1 MRPLN
6 LKISA
11 FGPYA
16 GVTELDLEKLGTN
29 GIYLITGDTGA
40 GKTTIFDAITYA
52 LFGSPS
58 GDNRDAS
65 MLRSKYAEA
74 NTPTEVEL
82 VFVNNG
88 SEYKVVR
95 NPEYDRPAKKGDGFT
110 KQKAGATLY
119 LPDGNI
125 VDRPKEVN
133 AAIREIIGVDRDQ
146 FTQISMI
153 AQGDFLKLLL
163 AETKVRQEIFREIFK
178 TVNYQALQDRLKS
191 ESGALSKQFE
201 NAKLSV
207 NQYINGI
214 ICDEDDVLSLEVQ
227 KAKDGRM
234 MISDV
239 TKLLSALIEKDT
251 EESEAVQNEIRIT
264 EQTLENI
271 NALLTKAENY
281 IKAEAELEAAIKV
294 QAETTPLIDEFKER
308 AATIKNQTPEIENKQ
323 KQVTEIEA
331 QYGEYDLLREKKNTA
346 LALNSSLDKNKKS
359 VENIKEKIL
368 FSSEKITAMK
378 KELSGLADSGTKKE
392 KLLNLKEQTENKI
405 QKADELK
412 KQLTAFEKLKKDLTA
427 AQNNYLEAEK
437 KSAEETEKYS
447 RLNKAFLDCQAGILA
462 ETLADGVPCPV
473 CGSITHPVKATK
485 PVEAPTEGELKK
497 AKQNADKAYE
507 HTSEASRRAAEISGK
522 IKAEDINISKL
533 CKELLGDDDI
543 EEASVKLE
551 DFIDTLS
558 EEFKKL
564 NSEIRSESEKLQI
577 KESLEM
583 LIPEKEKELEEIKIS
598 LAETEK
604 KISAD
609 EAKLKETE
617 KQIKESAERLRFG
630 SKSEAEASVSG
641 LKSEIEAHKKSLE
654 KAENDYR
661 TVENEL
667 TELKGKI
674 EQLKKSLEDREEIDT
689 DKLAEEKENLIQQ
702 KASLSANQKEIAI
715 RIATNT
721 TTKTNISAKETELT
735 LIEEKWTWVKA
746 LSNTANGNISGK
758 EKIALET
765 YIQATFF
772 ERIIQRANTRLMVMS
787 GGQYEL
793 KRRKVATDFRG
804 QSGLELDVK
813 DYYNGSVR
821 DVKTLSGG
829 ESFKASLSLALG
841 LSDEIQSMAGGIKL
855 DTMFVD
861 EGFGSLDGESL
872 QQAMRAL
879 ASLSEGN
886 KLVGIISHV
895 AELKEK
901 IDKQIIVTKEK
912 TGGSKVE
919 IVV

>member
-1 MRPLN
+1 MRPLK

-16 GVTELDLEKLGTN
+16 GVTDLNLEKLGTN

-74 NTPTEVEL
+74 DTPTEVEL

-146 FTQISMI
+146 FSQISMI

-178 TVNYQALQDRLKS
+178 TVNYQVLQDKLKT
-191 ESGALSKQFE
+191 ESDALLKQFD

-214 ICDEDDVLSLEVQ
+214 NCDEADVLSIEVQ

-239 TKLLSALIEKDT
+239 VELISALIDKDT
-251 EESEAVQNEIRIT
+251 EKSEAVQNDIRIT

-271 NALLTKAENY
+271 NILLTRAESYEKAE
-281 IKAEAELEAAIKV
+281 KELEVAIKI
-294 QAETTPLIDEFKER
+294 QAEKTPLIDELKEK
-308 AATIKNQTPEIENKQ
+308 AATIRNKTPEIEERQ
-323 KQVTEIEA
+323 KRVTEIQA
-331 QYGEYDLLREKKNTA
+331 QYDEYDSLREKKNIVISVNA
-346 LALNSSLDKNKKS
+346 SLQKDKKS
-359 VENIKEKIL
+359 VEDIGDKIL
-368 FSSEKITAMK
+368 LSTQRITVMK
-378 KELSGLADSGTKKE
+378 KEFSELADSGTKKE
-392 KLLNLKEQTENKI
+392 KLLNAKEQAENKM
-405 QKADELK
+405 QKAADLK
-412 KQLTAFEKLKKDLTA
+412 KHLSAFENLKKDLAA

-437 KSAEETEKYS
+437 KSANETEIYNK
-447 RLNKAFLDCQAGILA
+447 LNKAFLDCQAGVLA
-462 ETLADGVPCPV
+462 ETLEEGVPCPV
-473 CGSITHPVKATK
+473 CGSTAHPAKAMK
-485 PVEAPTEGELKK
+485 PIEAPTEAELKK
-497 AKQNADKAYE
+497 AKQNADTAAE
-507 HTSEASRRAAEISGK
+507 LTSTASRRAAEISGK
-522 IKAEDINISKL
+522 VKAEDNSISKS
-533 CKELLGDDDI
+533 CKELVGI
-543 EEASVKLE
+543 ESVEEAYDKLE
-551 DFIDTLS
+551 EFIGALND
-558 EEFKKL
+558 EIKKL
-564 NSEIRSESEKLQI
+564 NDEIKSENEKLQR
-577 KESLEM
+577 KEALEK
-583 LIPEKEKELEEIKIS
+583 LVPEKEKELEEIKIS

-604 KISAD
+604 RISAD
-609 EAKLKETE
+609 EAKLEETE
-617 KQIKESAERLRFG
+617 KQIKESAEKLHFN
-630 SKSEAEASVSG
+630 SKTEAEASVAE
-641 LKSEIEAHKKSLE
+641 LNSEIEAHKVSLKS
-654 KAENDYR
+654 AEEDGR
-661 TVENEL
+661 AVENEL
-667 TELKGKI
+667 AELKGKI
-674 EQLKKSLEDREEIDT
+674 EQLKESLEEREDIDT
-689 DKLAEEKENLIQQ
+689 DKLTADKEILNLQ
-702 KASLSANQKEIAI
+702 KVSLTAKQKEVAI
-715 RIATNT
+715 RIAANT
-721 TTKTNISAKETELT
+721 TAKANITAKGAELAS
-735 LIEEKWTWVKA
+735 IEEKLSWVKA
-746 LSNTANGNISGK
+746 LSNTANGKISGK

-793 KRRKVATDFRG
+793 RRRKVSTDHRG

-821 DVKTLSGG
+821 DVKSLSGG

-879 ASLSEGN
+879 SSLSEGN

>member
-214 ICDEDDVLSLEVQ
+214 ICDEDDVLSLEVK

-239 TKLLSALIEKDT
+239 TKLLSTLIEKDT

-346 LALNSSLDKNKKS
+346 FALNSSLDKNKKS

-583 LIPEKEKELEEIKIS
+583 RIPEKEKELEEIKIS

-630 SKSEAEASVSG
+630 SKTEAEASVSG

-689 DKLAEEKENLIQQ
+689 DKLAEEKENHIQQ

>member
-1 MRPLN
+1 MRPLK

-74 NTPTEVEL
+74 DTPTEVEL

-88 SEYKVVR
+88 SEYKIVR
-95 NPEYDRPAKKGDGFT
+95 NPEYDRPAKKGDGFA
-110 KQKAGATLY
+110 KQKASATLY

-133 AAIREIIGVDRDQ
+133 AAIRDIIGVDRDQ
-146 FTQISMI
+146 FAQISMI

-214 ICDEDDVLSLEVQ
+214 ICDEDDVLSLEVK

-239 TKLLSALIEKDT
+239 TKLLSTLIEKDT

>member
-74 NTPTEVEL
+74 DTPTEVEL

-214 ICDEDDVLSLEVQ
+214 ICDEDDVLSLEVK

-239 TKLLSALIEKDT
+239 TKLLSTLIEKDT

-522 IKAEDINISKL
+522 IKAEDINVSKL

-674 EQLKKSLEDREEIDT
+674 EQLKKSLEDREKIDT

>member
-16 GVTELDLEKLGTN
+16 GVTELDLEKLGIN

-74 NTPTEVEL
+74 DTPTEVEL

-88 SEYKVVR
+88 SEYKIVR
-95 NPEYDRPAKKGDGFT
+95 NPEYDRPAKKGDGFA
-110 KQKAGATLY
+110 KQKASATLY

-133 AAIREIIGVDRDQ
+133 AAIRDIIGVDRDQ
-146 FTQISMI
+146 FAQISMI

-239 TKLLSALIEKDT
+239 VELLSSLIDKDN

-281 IKAEAELEAAIKV
+281 TKSEAELEAAIKL
-294 QAETTPLIDEFKER
+294 QTEKTPLIDELKER
-308 AATIKNQTPEIENKQ
+308 AATIKSKTPEIENKQ

-378 KELSGLADSGTKKE
+378 KELSGLADSETKKE

-473 CGSITHPVKATK
+473 CGSTTHPVKATK

-772 ERIIQRANTRLMVMS
+772 ERIIQRANARLMVMS

>member
-214 ICDEDDVLSLEVQ
+214 ICDEDDVLSLEVK

-239 TKLLSALIEKDT
+239 TKLLSTLIEKDT

-368 FSSEKITAMK
+368 FSSEKITSMK

-522 IKAEDINISKL
+522 IKAEDINVSKL
-533 CKELLGDDDI
+533 CKDLLGDDDI

-674 EQLKKSLEDREEIDT
+674 EQLKKSLEDREKIDT

>member
-1 MRPLN
+1 MRPLK

-58 GDNRDAS
+58 GDKRDAS
-65 MLRSKYAEA
+65 MLRSKYAESD
-74 NTPTEVEL
+74 TPTEVEL
-82 VFVNNG
+82 IFTNN
-88 SEYKVVR
+88 SKEYKVLR
-95 NPEYDRPAKKGDGFT
+95 NPEYDRPAKKGNGYT

-133 AAIREIIGVDRDQ
+133 AAIRDIIGVDRDQ
-146 FTQISMI
+146 FAQISMI

-178 TVNYQALQDRLKS
+178 TVNYQVLQERLKN

-214 ICDEDDVLSLEVQ
+214 ICDEDDVLSLDVQ

-239 TKLLSALIEKDT
+239 VELLTELIDKDS
-251 EESEAVQNEIRIT
+251 EESEALQRKISIT
-264 EQTLENI
+264 EKALEDI

-281 IKAEAELEAAIKV
+281 TKAQTELEAALNIQSEK
-294 QAETTPLIDEFKER
+294 APLIDEFKER
-308 AATIKNQTPEIENKQ
+308 AEAIRSKAPEIEKKQ

-331 QYGEYDLLREKKNTA
+331 QYGEYDLLKEKKNIVITIKA
-346 LALNSSLDKNKKS
+346 SLLKDKKS
-359 VENIKEKIL
+359 VDEIKDKIL
-368 FSSEKITAMK
+368 FFSQKIIAMK
-378 KELSGLADSGTKKE
+378 QELSGLADSGKKKE
-392 KLLNLKEQTENKI
+392 KLLNLKEQTENKM
-405 QKADELK
+405 QKATDLK
-412 KQLTAFEKLKKDLTA
+412 RQLFAFEKLKKDLTA

-437 KSAEETEKYS
+437 KSAEKTEAYNK
-447 RLNKAFLDCQAGILA
+447 LNKAFLDCQAGILA
-462 ETLADGVPCPV
+462 ETLENGAPCPV
-473 CGSITHPVKATK
+473 CGSTSHPAKAMK
-485 PVEAPTEGELKK
+485 PIEAPTEAELKK
-497 AKQNADKAYE
+497 AKLTADTAAE
-507 HTSEASRRAAEISGK
+507 LTAQASRKAAELSGK
-522 IKAEDINISKL
+522 VKAEDINISKL
-533 CKELLGDDDI
+533 CNELIGVDNI
-543 EEASVKLE
+543 EVASHKLE
-551 DFIDTLS
+551 GFTEVLN
-558 EEFKKL
+558 EEIKKL
-564 NSEIRSESEKLQI
+564 NDEIKSENENLQRKEILEK
-577 KESLEM
+577 
-583 LIPEKEKELEEIKIS
+583 LIPEKEKELEEIRIS

-617 KQIKESAERLRFG
+617 RQITETSEKLRFRCIDEA
-630 SKSEAEASVSG
+630 KSEADI
-641 LKSEIEAHKKSLE
+641 LKTEIITHKKMLE
-654 KAENDYR
+654 KADEDYR

-674 EQLKKSLEDREEIDT
+674 EQLKISLKDKEDIDT
-689 DKLAEEKENLIQQ
+689 DKLTEEKNNLIQQ
-702 KASLSANQKEIAI
+702 KSSLSAKQKEIAI
-715 RIATNT
+715 RIAANT
-721 TTKTNISAKETELT
+721 TVKANITVKAAELT
-735 LIEEKWTWVKA
+735 EIEENWTGVKA

-772 ERIIQRANTRLMVMS
+772 ERIIHRANTRLMVMS
-787 GGQYEL
+787 SGQYEL
-793 KRRKVATDFRG
+793 RRRKVATDYRG

-821 DVKTLSGG
+821 DVKSLSGG

-879 ASLSEGN
+879 SSLSEGN

>member
-214 ICDEDDVLSLEVQ
+214 ICDEDDVLSLEVK

-239 TKLLSALIEKDT
+239 TKLLSTLIEKDT

-294 QAETTPLIDEFKER
+294 QAETTLLIDEFKER
-308 AATIKNQTPEIENKQ
+308 AATIKTQTPEIENKQ

-368 FSSEKITAMK
+368 FSSEKITVVK

-564 NSEIRSESEKLQI
+564 NSEISSESEKLQI

>member
-239 TKLLSALIEKDT
+239 TKLLSTLIEKDT
-251 EESEAVQNEIRIT
+251 EESEAVQNEIKIT

-412 KQLTAFEKLKKDLTA
+412 KQLAAFEKLKKDLTA

-462 ETLADGVPCPV
+462 ETLADGMPCPV
-473 CGSITHPVKATK
+473 CGSIAHPVKATK

-507 HTSEASRRAAEISGK
+507 YTSEASRRAAEISGK

>member
-214 ICDEDDVLSLEVQ
+214 ICDEDDVLSLEVK

-239 TKLLSALIEKDT
+239 TKLLSTLIEKDT
-251 EESEAVQNEIRIT
+251 EESEAVQNKIRIT

-630 SKSEAEASVSG
+630 SKTEAEASVSG

-895 AELKEK
+895 VELKEK

>member
-214 ICDEDDVLSLEVQ
+214 ICAEDDVLSLEVK

-239 TKLLSALIEKDT
+239 TKLLSSLIEKDT

-473 CGSITHPVKATK
+473 CGSTTHPVKATK

-577 KESLEM
+577 KESLEI